1 MEADGP
7 SASRIRMPEITLDAL
22 KQRLSRFPRKKL
34 IHLPTPLAKL
44 ENLTRELGG
53 PEIWVKRDDLT
64 GAGFGGNKSRKL
76 EFIVA
81 DALAKKAGTLIT
93 WGSLQS
99 NWCMQAAA
107 AARRFG
113 IRPILL
119 LFKTTDLAPEYDG
132 NLLLDYILGAEV
144 RVREAEKGKLLGAE
158 IAERAVEE
166 VAAEVRSRGESPY
179 VVAIGGSMVG
189 LSMTQPLGALSYVAA
204 FAELEEQAQA
214 AALETTHIVHA
225 TGSGATQAGLA
236 VGARALGRSVGVIG
250 ISVSDEKDAFAE
262 TVLRIARETEKAL
275 GLGPSIRRAD
285 IIVLDE
291 YIKEGY
297 GVVNAEVAEVIR
309 LVFAAEGIVLDPV
322 YTGKAMAGLVDLVR
336 KGRFR
341 KDDKV
346 VFFHT
351 GGTPALFPYRDALV
365 RLLK

>member
-7 SASRIRMPEITLDAL
+7 SPSRTRMPEITLDAL

-34 IHLPTPLAKL
+34 IHLPTPLARL
-44 ENLTRELGG
+44 DNLTQELGG
-53 PEIWVKRDDLT
+53 PEIWIKRDDLT

-113 IRPILL
+113 IRPILV

-144 RVREAEKGKLLGAE
+144 RVREAERGKLLGAE
-158 IAERAVEE
+158 VAERAVEE
-166 VAAEVRSRGESPY
+166 VAAEVRGRGEFPY
-179 VVAIGGSMVG
+179 VVAVGGSMVG
-189 LSMTQPLGALSYVAA
+189 HSMTQPLGALSYVAA
-204 FAELEEQAQA
+204 FAELEEQARA
-214 AALETTHIVHA
+214 AGLDATHVVHA

-236 VGARALGRSVGVIG
+236 VGARVLEREIEVIG

-262 TVLRIARETEKAL
+262 IVLQIGRETERAL
-275 GLGPSIRRAD
+275 GLAPRLRRKD
-285 IIVLDE
+285 IIVLDD
-291 YIKEGY
+291 YLKEGY

-309 LVFAAEGIVLDPV
+309 LVFASEGIVLDPV

-336 KGRFR
+336 TGRFQ

-351 GGTPALFPYRDALV
+351 GGTPALFPYREALV